1 MITTYVPWK
10 QCYFNPEFRHLNLT
24 LFYYSFVRS
33 INMDKWKELEL
44 EKMQVGGNRKA
55 KEFFIS
61 QPDFRSDWTLQE
73 KYNSRAAALL
83 RDKVPLPNYLLAP
96 TVLIFSRQLQ
106 ISTEAAGKQ
115 WSEET
120 SSARDF
126 RPFLPHVHTTS
137 ELLHG
142 AQHSKFN
149 YSAQA
154 IAKNSATGE
163 PNNMHT
169 TYSDLE
175 MWLRDSDDVS
185 GRRHS
190 SCSSRKESSDW
201 ANSSQGA
208 GNSLGPSHSSGSISQ
223 SNTSWQSGWAMVSQM
238 ASVAA
243 RRTTELASQA
253 TQKTKQLGHVVHDK
267 VKDTNILDTLSKGV
281 DTVASKSSYLGSNS
295 RQEDV
300 QIGLEPSETDNPAD
314 LSSLYGSTSESSRN
328 THPQVNTVPHLTENE
343 DEGWSWIDERPSS
356 VKSPVTNPSLRQPT
370 TEDSND
376 GWAWDGANESFHEAN
391 GVTARRL
398 NPSLRQPT
406 TEDSNDGWAWDGA
419 NESFH
424 EANGVTAR
432 RLSTHGRTRKN
443 S

>member
-1 MITTYVPWK
+1 MASPKSRRILMDVKKMNSNNLCFECGTPNPQWASVTYGIWICLECSGKHRGLGV
-10 QCYFNPEFRHLNLT
+10 HL
-24 LFYYSFVRS
+24 SFVRS

-55 KEFFIS
+55 KEFFLS

-83 RDKVPLPNYLLAP
+83 RDK
-96 TVLIFSRQLQ
+96 

-149 YSAQA
+149 YSAQG
-154 IAKNSATGE
+154 IAKNSPTGE

-175 MWLRDSDDVS
+175 MWLRDSDDVYD
-185 GRRHS
+185 RRHS
-190 SCSSRKESSDW
+190 SCSSRKDTSDW
-201 ANSSQGA
+201 TSSNQTP
-208 GNSLGPSHSSGSISQ
+208 GNSLGTSHSSGSISH

-243 RRTTELASQA
+243 RRTSELASQA

-281 DTVASKSSYLGSNS
+281 DTVTSKLQNVRLQGLRGLESYLGSDS
-295 RQEDV
+295 RHEGV
-300 QIGLEPSETDNPAD
+300 QIGLEPSETDIPGD
-314 LSSLYGSTSESSRN
+314 LNNVYGSTDESSRN
-328 THPQVNTVPHLTENE
+328 THLQLNTVPHLTENE
-343 DEGWSWIDERPSS
+343 DEGWSWIDEKPSS
-356 VKSPVTNPSLRQPT
+356 VKAPVTNPSLRQSAA
-370 TEDSND
+370 EDSNGD
-376 GWAWDGANESFHEAN
+376 WAWDSANESSHEAN
-391 GVTARRL
+391 SVTARR
-398 NPSLRQPT
+398 ST
-406 TEDSNDGWAWDGA
+406 
-419 NESFH
+419 
-424 EANGVTAR
+424 
-432 RLSTHGRTRKN
+432 THGRTRKN

>member
-1 MITTYVPWK
+1 MASPKSRRILMDVKKINSNNLCFECGTPNPQWASVTYGIWICLECSGKHRGLGV
-10 QCYFNPEFRHLNLT
+10 HL
-24 LFYYSFVRS
+24 SFVRS

-83 RDKVPLPNYLLAP
+83 RDK
-96 TVLIFSRQLQ
+96 

-120 SSARDF
+120 STARDF

-154 IAKNSATGE
+154 IAKNSVTGE

-185 GRRHS
+185 DRCHS
-190 SCSSRKESSDW
+190 SCSSKKDTSDW

-208 GNSLGPSHSSGSISQ
+208 GNPLGTSHSSGSISH

-243 RRTTELASQA
+243 RRTSELASQA
-253 TQKTKQLGHVVHDK
+253 TEKTKQLGHVVHDK

-281 DTVASKSSYLGSNS
+281 DTVASKLQNVRLQGLRGLESYLGNNS

-300 QIGLEPSETDNPAD
+300 QIGLELSEADIPGD
-314 LSSLYGSTSESSRN
+314 LSNLYGSTSESSRN
-328 THPQVNTVPHLTENE
+328 THLQVSTVPHLTENE
-343 DEGWSWIDERPSS
+343 DEGWSWIDEKPSP
-356 VKSPVTNPSLRQPT
+356 VKSPVTNPPLRQST
-370 TEDSND
+370 VEDSSD
-376 GWAWDGANESFHEAN
+376 GWAWDSANESFHEAN
-391 GVTARRL
+391 GVTARR
-398 NPSLRQPT
+398 S
-406 TEDSNDGWAWDGA
+406 
-419 NESFH
+419 
-424 EANGVTAR
+424 
-432 RLSTHGRTRKN
+432 STHGRTRKN